1 VTDLQ
6 HSYWFVCH
14 RIKIFFLI
22 RAHVAFET
30 GGLVSAGMSGVIIP
44 VSIQNLPLTSVFIP
58 DEVAYFGPKS
68 LAGFGP
74 KWVAYFTPK

>member
-1 VTDLQ
+1 
-6 HSYWFVCH
+6 
-14 RIKIFFLI
+14 
-22 RAHVAFET
+22 
-30 GGLVSAGMSGVIIP
+30 MSGIIIP